1 MSLLALL
8 LPPRERLA
16 ARTASGNDAAVY
28 AARAGG
34 ALKLPV
40 AWPFVFSTD
49 GRSVAQQGSAAP
61 ALLPRAA
68 QVVLVLAEGDVSW
81 HRVDIPKAPPA
92 RLRAALLGVMEE
104 SLLEE
109 DENLHFAV
117 AEGSAAG
124 QPGWV
129 AVTHR
134 PRLAAALAA
143 LEAAGL
149 VVERVVAP
157 ATPPAAGE
165 LARGHFHTDEHLAED
180 LGDHS
185 GPASADALPLLTLAR
200 ADGVACLRLGGALA
214 RALQPEPDAVR
225 WTATPAAA
233 AAAEHW
239 LGAPVALLTEAERA
253 LEAAQGGSNLR
264 QFDLAARTRGT
275 RALRGVGQRF
285 FSREWRPVR
294 VGLAVLVGVQLL
306 GLNVHAWQQRQA
318 LDARRSAM
326 KTLLTA
332 THPGVRVVLDA
343 PLQMQRETER
353 LRAAAGRPG
362 EGDLEALMG
371 AAAAAWPDGQGPVQT
386 LNFDGSRLSLSV
398 PGFAAPQLAQLQ
410 DRLRGSPVAAEL
422 SEGRLVLAR
431 QAAAGKPTASPAL
444 LGRP

>member
-16 ARTASGNDAAVY
+16 ARSAGGADAAAY

-40 AWPFVFSTD
+40 AWPFVFSAD

-104 SLLEE
+104 ALLEE

-117 AEGSAAG
+117 AEGSTAG

-157 ATPPAAGE
+157 AMPMAGGEPAH
-165 LARGHFHTDEHLAED
+165 GHFHTGEHISEA
-180 LGDHS
+180 
-185 GPASADALPLLTLAR
+185 AADALPMLTLAR
-200 ADGVACLRLGGALA
+200 ADGVACLRLAGALA
-214 RALQPEPDAVR
+214 RALQPEPEAVR

-253 LEAAQGGSNLR
+253 LQAAQDGSNLR

-294 VGLAVLVGVQLL
+294 FGLAVLVGVQLL

-318 LDARRSAM
+318 LEARRTEM

-362 EGDLEALMG
+362 DGDLEALMG

-386 LNFDGSRLSLSV
+386 LNFDGSRLSLAV
-398 PGFAAPQLAQLQ
+398 PGFAAPQLTQLQ
-410 DRLRGSPVAAEL
+410 DRLRGGPVAAEL
-422 SEGRLVLAR
+422 NEGRLVLAR
-431 QAAAGKPTASPAL
+431 QAAVAKPAANAAMQ
-444 LGRP
+444 GRP

>member
-16 ARTASGNDAAVY
+16 ARTAGGADAAANAV
-28 AARAGG
+28 RAGG
-34 ALKLPV
+34 ALKLPA

-49 GRSVAQQGSAAP
+49 GRSVAQQGTAAP

-81 HRVDIPKAPPA
+81 HRIDIPKAPPA

-104 SLLEE
+104 ALLEE

-117 AEGSAAG
+117 AEGSVGG

-149 VVERVVAP
+149 VVERVVVP
-157 ATPPAAGE
+157 AAPPAAGE
-165 LARGHFHTDEHLAED
+165 LARGHFHTTED
-180 LGDHS
+180 AGE
-185 GPASADALPLLTLAR
+185 ALPLLTLAR
-200 ADGVACLRLGGALA
+200 PDGVTTVRLTGALA
-214 RALQPEPDAVR
+214 RALQPDTSAEAAR

-239 LGAPVALLTEAERA
+239 LGAPVSLMTEAERA
-253 LEAAQGGSNLR
+253 LEAAQGGTNLR

-275 RALRGVGQRF
+275 RALRGVGQRLL
-285 FSREWRPVR
+285 SREWRPVR

-318 LDARRSAM
+318 LDERRAEM
-326 KTLLTA
+326 KTLLTT

-362 EGDLEALMG
+362 DGDLEALMG

-386 LNFDGSRLSLSV
+386 LNYDGSRLSLSV
-398 PGFAAPQLAQLQ
+398 PGFAAPQLSQLQ
-410 DRLRGSPVAAEL
+410 DRLRGSTVVAEL
-422 SEGRLVLAR
+422 NEGRLVLAR
-431 QAAAGKPTASPAL
+431 QAPATKA
-444 LGRP
+444 RQ

>member
-16 ARTASGNDAAVY
+16 TRAAGGTDAASH

-49 GRSVAQQGSAAP
+49 SRTAAQQGSAAP
-61 ALLPRAA
+61 ALLPRAT

-104 SLLEE
+104 ALLEE
-109 DENLHFAV
+109 DENLHFAL
-117 AEGSAAG
+117 AEGSVAG

-149 VVERVVAP
+149 VVESVVAP
-157 ATPPAAGE
+157 AAPMAPGGP
-165 LARGHFHTDEHLAED
+165 ARGHFHGADEGAEVT
-180 LGDHS
+180 
-185 GPASADALPLLTLAR
+185 PWLTLAR

-214 RALQPEPDAVR
+214 RALQPELDAAR
-225 WTATPAAA
+225 WTATPSAA
-233 AAAEHW
+233 AAAERW
-239 LGAPVALLTEAERA
+239 LGAPVALLSEAERA
-253 LEAAQGGSNLR
+253 LEAAQSGSNLR

-275 RALRGVGQRF
+275 RALRGVGQRLL
-285 FSREWRPVR
+285 SREWRPVR

-306 GLNVHAWQQRQA
+306 GLNVHAWQQRQVLEA
-318 LDARRSAM
+318 KRTAM
-326 KTLLTA
+326 KVLLTA

-362 EGDLEALMG
+362 EGDLEGLMG

-386 LNFDGSRLSLSV
+386 LNFDGSRLSLAV

-410 DRLRGSPVAAEL
+410 ERLRGSPVAAEL

-431 QAAAGKPTASPAL
+431 QATASNAAA
-444 LGRP
+444 RPRP

>member
-8 LPPRERLA
+8 LPPSERLA
-16 ARTASGNDAAVY
+16 ARSAGGTDMAANP
-28 AARAGG
+28 ARAGG

-40 AWPFVFSTD
+40 AWPFVFSAD

-61 ALLPRAA
+61 AQLPRAA

-104 SLLEE
+104 ALLEE
-109 DENLHFAV
+109 DANLHFAV
-117 AEGSAAG
+117 AEGSTAG

-129 AVTHR
+129 AVTNR
-134 PRLAAALAA
+134 PRLATALAA

-149 VVERVVAP
+149 AVERVVAP
-157 ATPPAAGE
+157 AMPPASGE
-165 LARGHFHTDEHLAED
+165 LARGHFHNADE
-180 LGDHS
+180 G
-185 GPASADALPLLTLAR
+185 ADAQPWLTLAR
-200 ADGVACLRLGGALA
+200 PDGVACLRLSGALA
-214 RALQPEPDAVR
+214 RALQPDAEAVR

-253 LEAAQGGSNLR
+253 LEAAQAGTNLR

-306 GLNVHAWQQRQA
+306 GLNVHAWQQRGVLEA
-318 LDARRSAM
+318 KRSAM
-326 KTLLTA
+326 KVLLTA

-362 EGDLEALMG
+362 DGDLEALMG

-386 LNFDGSRLSLSV
+386 LNFDGSRLSLAV
-398 PGFAAPQLAQLQ
+398 PGFAAPQLTQLQ

-422 SEGRLVLAR
+422 TEGRLVLAR
-431 QAAAGKPTASPAL
+431 PAPTANSPVKL
-444 LGRP
+444 RP

>member
-1 MSLLALL
+1 MSLLVLL

-16 ARTASGNDAAVY
+16 ARTAAGVDAVAN

-34 ALKLPV
+34 ALKLP
-40 AWPFVFSTD
+40 ASWPFVFSTD

-68 QVVLVLAEGDVSW
+68 QVVLMLAEGDVSW
-81 HRVDIPKAPPA
+81 HRVDVPKAPPA

-104 SLLEE
+104 ALLEE

-117 AEGSAAG
+117 AEGSVAG

-149 VVERVVAP
+149 EVERVVAP
-157 ATPPAAGE
+157 AAPPAAGE
-165 LARGHFHTDEHLAED
+165 LARGHFHCPHGADD
-180 LGDHS
+180 G
-185 GPASADALPLLTLAR
+185 ADAPPWLTLAR
-200 ADGVACLRLGGALA
+200 PDGVACMRLGGALA
-214 RALQPEPDAVR
+214 RALQPEAAAVR

-233 AAAEHW
+233 TAAEHW
-239 LGAPVALLTEAERA
+239 LGAPVALMTEAERA
-253 LEAAQGGSNLR
+253 LEAAQGATNLR
-264 QFDLAARTRGT
+264 QFDLAARMRGT
-275 RALRGVGQRF
+275 RALRGAGQRF

-318 LDARRSAM
+318 LQAKRTAM
-326 KTLLTA
+326 KVLLTA

-362 EGDLEALMG
+362 DGDLEALMG

-386 LNFDGSRLSLSV
+386 LNFDGSRLSLAV
-398 PGFAAPQLAQLQ
+398 PGFAAPQLVQLQ
-410 DRLRGSPVAAEL
+410 DRLRGSPVPAEL

-431 QAAAGKPTASPAL
+431 QAPAAAAP
-444 LGRP
+444 GRPRP

>member
-1 MSLLALL
+1 MSLLVLL

-16 ARTASGNDAAVY
+16 TRNAGGTDAAMN
-28 AARAGG
+28 AARGGG

-40 AWPFVFSTD
+40 AWPFVFSAD
-49 GRSVAQQGSAAP
+49 GRSAAQQGNAAP

-104 SLLEE
+104 ALLEE
-109 DENLHFAV
+109 DENLHFAL
-117 AEGSAAG
+117 AEGNTAG

-134 PRLAAALAA
+134 PRLATALAA
-143 LEAAGL
+143 LEAAGV

-165 LARGHFHTDEHLAED
+165 LARGHFHAPHGADYGAE
-180 LGDHS
+180 
-185 GPASADALPLLTLAR
+185 AQRWLTLAR
-200 ADGVACLRLGGALA
+200 TDGVACLRLGGTLA
-214 RALQPEPDAVR
+214 RALQPDAAAVR
-225 WTATPAAA
+225 WTSTPAAA
-233 AAAEHW
+233 TAAEQW
-239 LGAPVALLTEAERA
+239 LGAPVVLMTEAERA
-253 LEAAQGGSNLR
+253 LEAAQTGTNLR
-264 QFDLAARTRGT
+264 QFDLAVRTRGT
-275 RALRGVGQRF
+275 RALRDLGQRF
-285 FSREWRPVR
+285 FSREWRTVR
-294 VGLAVLVGVQLL
+294 AGLAVLVGVQLI

-318 LDARRSAM
+318 LDAKRSAM
-326 KTLLTA
+326 KILLTA

-362 EGDLEALMG
+362 DGDLEALMG

-386 LNFDGSRLSLSV
+386 LNFDGSRLSLAAS
-398 PGFAAPQLAQLQ
+398 GFAAPQLMQLQ

-422 SEGRLVLAR
+422 TEGRLVLAR
-431 QAAAGKPTASPAL
+431 QAPAVMSPAKV
-444 LGRP
+444 RP

>member
-16 ARTASGNDAAVY
+16 ARTAGNPDAGAAAVN
-28 AARAGG
+28 AGRAGA
-34 ALKLPV
+34 ALKLPA
-40 AWPFVFSTD
+40 AWPFVFSSD
-49 GRSVAQQGSAAP
+49 GRSVAQQGSAAA

-68 QVVLVLAEGDVSW
+68 QVVLVLAEADVSW
-81 HRVDIPKAPPA
+81 HRVEIPKAPPA

-104 SLLEE
+104 ALLEE

-117 AEGSAAG
+117 AEGSHGG

-149 VVERVVAP
+149 VVERVVAAAAP
-157 ATPPAAGE
+157 LAAGE
-165 LARGHFHTDEHLAED
+165 PARGHFHAAESSD
-180 LGDHS
+180 
-185 GPASADALPLLTLAR
+185 DAVPVLTLAR
-200 ADGVACLRLGGALA
+200 SDGVASLRLAGALA
-214 RALQPEPDAVR
+214 RALQPEAAGVR

-239 LGAPVALLTEAERA
+239 LGAPVALLTDAERA
-253 LEAAQGGSNLR
+253 LEAAQSGSNLR

-275 RALRGVGQRF
+275 RALRGVGQRLL
-285 FSREWRPVR
+285 SRDWRPVR
-294 VGLAVLVGVQLL
+294 IGLAVLVGVQLL

-318 LDARRSAM
+318 LETRRTEM

-362 EGDLEALMG
+362 DGDLEALMG

-386 LNFDGSRLSLSV
+386 LNFDGSRLSLAV
-398 PGFAAPQLAQLQ
+398 PGFAAPQLSQLQ
-410 DRLRGSPVAAEL
+410 DRLRGSPVMAEL
-422 SEGRLVLAR
+422 NEGRLVLVR
-431 QAAAGKPTASPAL
+431 QAPSARPAAATAPRTQPDGAAG
-444 LGRP
+444 GRP

>member
-1 MSLLALL
+1 MSVLALL

-16 ARTASGNDAAVY
+16 ARTAGGADAA
-28 AARAGG
+28 AHAGG
-34 ALKLPV
+34 ALKLPT

-61 ALLPRAA
+61 ALLPRAD
-68 QVVLVLAEGDVSW
+68 QVVLVLPEGDVSW
-81 HRVDIPKAPPA
+81 HRVDLPKAPPA

-104 SLLEE
+104 ALLEE

-117 AEGSAAG
+117 AEGSTPG

-134 PRLAAALAA
+134 PRLATALAA

-149 VVERVVAP
+149 VVERVVA
-157 ATPPAAGE
+157 AAVPPAAGE
-165 LARGHFHTDEHLAED
+165 PARGHFHTTDEDDEAQ
-180 LGDHS
+180 
-185 GPASADALPLLTLAR
+185 PWLTLAR
-200 ADGVACLRLGGALA
+200 PDGVVSLRLAGALA
-214 RALQPEPDAVR
+214 RALQPDTEAAR

-233 AAAEHW
+233 AAAERW
-239 LGAPVALLTEAERA
+239 LGAPVALMTEAERA

-294 VGLAVLVGVQLL
+294 LGLAALVGVQLL
-306 GLNVHAWQQRQA
+306 GLNVYAWQQRQA
-318 LDARRSAM
+318 LEARRAEM
-326 KTLLTA
+326 KNLLTT
-332 THPGVRVVLDA
+332 THPGVRVVMNA

-362 EGDLEALMG
+362 DGDLEALMG

-386 LNFDGSRLSLSV
+386 LTFDGSRLSLAV
-398 PGFAAPQLAQLQ
+398 PGFGAPQLTQLQ
-410 DRLRGSPVAAEL
+410 ERLRGTPVMAEL
-422 SEGRLVLAR
+422 NEGRLVLAR
-431 QAAAGKPTASPAL
+431 QAPARPGAGAG
-444 LGRP
+444 GRP